1 MVVIKDGC
9 LKGAKGVF
17 GDLVVYQLGGQTVV
31 RRRGERG
38 KQVFSEGQRAQQVRM
53 SAVAFLWKAVRAA
66 GVDKAWC
73 GAMKGLPKT
82 GYNEFV
88 RVNVAIFRKRGCI
101 GDFEKLQLTAGPLLL
116 PNDLKLGRD
125 EDGGWEM
132 RWDSR
137 GCHPSMNA
145 DDRIGVALMKREDVF
160 TVKVLDIGDCRRR
173 HGGVKIRLPP
183 ALSEF
188 THLFCYVCSDS
199 GELFSGSRHFCIM
212 PKI

>member
-66 GVDKAWC
+66 GLDKAWC

-125 EDGGWEM
+125 EDGGW
-132 RWDSR
+132 
-137 GCHPSMNA
+137 
-145 DDRIGVALMKREDVF
+145 DRSALLGGGDVGGRREDG
-160 TVKVLDIGDCRRR
+160 LSARWQYHHRRSVYQWCA
-173 HGGVKIRLPP
+173 HQ
-183 ALSEF
+183 
-188 THLFCYVCSDS
+188 
-199 GELFSGSRHFCIM
+199 SRAE
-212 PKI
+212 